1 MIQCVWS
8 RCLLFGLLL
17 SQACLA
23 QSHGS
28 EIVPWLNHEEQVAL
42 SKVFANISRS
52 DAAPGSVVAAPS
64 RENPNYYFHWIRDA
78 SLTMETLATLYQNT
92 DDATLKAR
100 LKTTLMQFVDF
111 SRQNQLTPTL
121 TGLGE
126 PKFNVNGS
134 AFNDKWGRPQND
146 GPALRAI
153 ALIRFARQL
162 LAENQVDYVRARL
175 YDGKAPTQTVIKA
188 DLEYVSHQWQAPSY
202 DIWEEVKGDHFF
214 TRFVQRRALI
224 EGASLARQLGDPGAA
239 TWYQSQADSIRDD
252 MGRFWDG
259 GRGYIDATLDRVD
272 GLASKVSDLDSAVIL
287 GVLEG
292 EMGDGFLDITDDRVM
307 STFQRLINT
316 FAGLYPINRGHRFP
330 GVAIGRYPEDVY
342 GGSDFSGGN
351 PWVLITDG
359 FGEAFYRMAEEF
371 GAAGKIAMG
380 PGAMAALAPLV
391 PGMTMRPGETIG
403 SGDPRFK
410 TLIDAMKREGDQY
423 LLCVRAHE
431 NPDGAL
437 YEQIQRQSGFMV
449 SAPDLTWS
457 YVSLLRAAFAR
468 RGAYNQ

>member
-1 MIQCVWS
+1 MIQSVRTCFIVLS
-8 RCLLFGLLL
+8 LFL
-17 SQACLA
+17 SQVCLA
-23 QSHGS
+23 QSGRTDL
-28 EIVPWLNHEEQVAL
+28 VPWLNSEKQVAL
-42 SKVFANISRS
+42 SKIFANISRS

-78 SLTMETLATLYQNT
+78 SLTMETLAGLYQSTN
-92 DDATLKAR
+92 DPGLKGK
-100 LKTTLMQFVDF
+100 LKSVLTQFVDF

-162 LAENQVDYVRARL
+162 LAENQLKYVRERL
-175 YDGKAPTQTVIKA
+175 YDGKAPTQSVIKA

-224 EGASLARQLGDPGAA
+224 EGAELARRLGDPGAA
-239 TWYQSQADSIRDD
+239 TWYESQAGAIQDD

-259 GRGYIDATLDRVD
+259 RGYFDATRDRVD

-292 EMGDGFLDITDDRVM
+292 ERADGFLTVTDDHVM
-307 STFQRLINT
+307 STFQRLIET
-316 FAGLYPINRGHRFP
+316 FAALYPINQGHRFP

-359 FGEAFYRMAEEF
+359 FAEAYYRMAGEF
-371 GAAGKIAMG
+371 GAAGKIVMG
-380 PGAMAALAPLV
+380 PGARATLAPLV
-391 PGMTMRPGETIG
+391 PGMALRRGETIE
-403 SGDPRFK
+403 SGDPRFQV
-410 TLIDAMKREGDQY
+410 LLDALRGEGDQY
-423 LLCVRAHE
+423 LLCVKAHE
-431 NPDGAL
+431 NPDGSL

-457 YVSLLRAAFAR
+457 YVSLLRAALAR
-468 RGAYNQ
+468 SSPRSGE

>member
-1 MIQCVWS
+1 MIQSV
-8 RCLLFGLLL
+8 RLRFIAFGLLL
-17 SQACLA
+17 SQVCFA
-23 QSHGS
+23 QSRGTDL
-28 EIVPWLNHEEQVAL
+28 VPWLNSEEQVAL
-42 SKVFANISRS
+42 SKIFGNISRS

-64 RENPNYYFHWIRDA
+64 RENPNYYFHWVRDA
-78 SLTMETLATLYQNT
+78 SLTMETLATLYQSTN
-92 DDATLKAR
+92 DSALRSR
-100 LKTTLMQFVDF
+100 LRTTLMQFVDF

-162 LAENQVDYVRARL
+162 LAENQSDYVRTKL
-175 YDGKAPTQTVIKA
+175 YDGKAPTQTVTKA

-224 EGASLARQLGDPGAA
+224 EGAELAQQLGDGGAA
-239 TWYQSQADSIRDD
+239 SWYRSQADAIRYD

-259 GRGYIDATLDRVD
+259 GHGYIDATLDRVD
-272 GLASKVSDLDSAVIL
+272 GLASKASDMDSAVIL

-292 EMGDGFLDITDDRVM
+292 EMGDGFLDITDDHVM
-307 STFQRLINT
+307 STFQRLIDV
-316 FAGLYPINRGHRFP
+316 FASLYPINRSHRFP
-330 GVAIGRYPEDVY
+330 GIAIGRYPEDVY
-342 GGSDFSGGN
+342 GGADFSGGN

-359 FGEAFYRMAEEF
+359 FAEAYYRMAREF
-371 GAAGKIAMG
+371 GAAGKIVMG
-380 PGAMAALAPLV
+380 PGAMAALAHLTPRSALH
-391 PGMTMRPGETIG
+391 PGETIQ
-403 SGDPRFK
+403 SGDPRFNA
-410 TLIDAMKREGDQY
+410 LINALKSEGDQY
-423 LLCVRAHE
+423 LLCVKAHE
-431 NPDGAL
+431 NPDGSL
-437 YEQIQRQSGFMV
+437 YEQIQRQSGYMV

-468 RGAYNQ
+468 NAAN